1 MRLNLWT
8 IRAADSPI
16 GLAHDALDLRAG
28 AHELL
33 DLAQAAPQYPPA
45 PEVVERI
52 VATAQHPHG
61 GEYTEIA
68 GLPRPREAFASE
80 LSATYS
86 GQVRPEHVIIIAGCN
101 QAFCISDAGMRL
113 P

>member
-1 MRLNLWT
+1 MRLNPWT

-16 GLAHDALDLRAG
+16 GLAHDALYLRAG
-28 AHELL
+28 AHDVL

-52 VATAQHPHG
+52 VATAQHPHR

-68 GLPRPREAFASE
+68 GLPRLREAFAS
-80 LSATYS
+80 
-86 GQVRPEHVIIIAGCN
+86 
-101 QAFCISDAGMRL
+101 
-113 P
+113 

>member
-1 MRLNLWT
+1 MRLSLWT

-52 VATAQHPHG
+52 VATAQARRTG
-61 GEYTEIA
+61 RSWQLLE
-68 GLPRPREAFASE
+68 LPARAAMPSKIVPFLHR
-80 LSATYS
+80 
-86 GQVRPEHVIIIAGCN
+86 
-101 QAFCISDAGMRL
+101 
-113 P
+113 

>member
-1 MRLNLWT
+1 MRLNPQDAL
-8 IRAADSPI
+8 RAVDSPI

-52 VATAQHPHG
+52 VATAQHPHS

-68 GLPRPREAFASE
+68 GLPRLREALQQIWLSLSLACAASI
-80 LSATYS
+80 LADGAT
-86 GQVRPEHVIIIAGCN
+86 VATVAVV
-101 QAFCISDAGMRL
+101 F
-113 P
+113 